1 MNSPPP
7 ADSNMPG
14 PDPPEVPT
22 SSADGSMP
30 NAALGAQP
38 ALAPQKLWVFGN
50 TLGFAIVT
58 AILFRMV
65 IELSAA
71 SGAPGGGEALYA
83 SELVVGSGLGT
94 LQALILK
101 RQVPR
106 LRVWQWVLASILGGY
121 LGMVL
126 WGIVMLIL
134 ISILIGSGPGNAII
148 VALLSA
154 TLLGG
159 TLGASIA
166 LAQVVVLS
174 RHVRGLRRWWW
185 ANVVGR
191 SLGWLS
197 AVFVRQLSTAIQIF
211 APFDSSLGP
220 SILTLL
226 FWGGIGGL
234 VYGGVTAWALP
245 SLTPRSQRLRS
256 N

>member
-1 MNSPPP
+1 MSSPPP
-7 ADSNMPG
+7 KPPNGAD
-14 PDPPEVPT
+14 PDRSQMPT
-22 SSADGSMP
+22 SSADDHRP
-30 NAALGAQP
+30 NAALSDQSTSAI
-38 ALAPQKLWVFGN
+38 QKLWIGGN
-50 TLGFAIVT
+50 VLGFAIVT

-71 SGAPGGGEALYA
+71 SGVAGGGETLYT
-83 SELVVGSGLGT
+83 SELVVGSCVGT

-106 LRVWQWVLASILGGY
+106 LRIWQWVLASILGGY
-121 LGMVL
+121 LGMVS
-126 WGIVMLIL
+126 WGIVMFIL
-134 ISILIGSGPGNAII
+134 ISIPIGSGSGNAIV

-166 LAQVVVLS
+166 LGQIVVLS

-197 AVFVRQLSTAIQIF
+197 AVFVGQLLTAVQIF
-211 APFDSSLGP
+211 APFDISLGP

-226 FWGGIGGL
+226 FCGGFGGL
-234 VYGGVTAWALP
+234 VYGGVTALALP
-245 SLTPRSQRLRS
+245 HLTARSQPPS
-256 N
+256 ST

>member
-1 MNSPPP
+1 MMNSPPP
-7 ADSNMPG
+7 ADSNMPD
-14 PDPPEVPT
+14 PDRPEVST
-22 SSADGSMP
+22 SSLADGNLS

-71 SGAPGGGEALYA
+71 PGVAGGGETLHTSALI
-83 SELVVGSGLGT
+83 VGSGLGT

-106 LRVWQWVLASILGGY
+106 LRIWQWVLASILGGY

-126 WGIVMLIL
+126 WGIVMFIL
-134 ISILIGSGPGNAII
+134 ISIPIGSVFGKVII

-234 VYGGVTAWALP
+234 VY
-245 SLTPRSQRLRS
+245 
-256 N
+256 